1 MLSFLQKVHKVR
13 PLSTVEAESLK
24 HLCVSVVQKG
34 LSDDECKVVTQCL
47 KLMVEYE
54 QKIEQRL
61 FHVAFAKLMEFTNVI
76 QRTAISPQ
84 IHQML
89 FSHLLVGLYP
99 YAPHLSSEWFFDIWQ

>member
-1 MLSFLQKVHKVR
+1 
-13 PLSTVEAESLK
+13 
-24 HLCVSVVQKG
+24 
-34 LSDDECKVVTQCL
+34 
-47 KLMVEYE
+47 MVEYE

-99 YAPHLSSEWFFDIWQ
+99 YAPHLSSEWFFDIWQQDLSQHRMNISYTELLEKLESKVPFRV